1 MIAITRP
8 ASNRTSYD
16 EMMSICWSPPP
27 STSSINSS
35 FIVSPILS
43 CIFCD
48 TFYDYAFIDWWL
60 YSILPDI
67 SSSKPNTVA
76 GGSSSF
82 PVALSSSFHFSFSY
96 FKVRNL
102 IEVFLLVLSHIH
114 YLSSFNLFIFIFLYM
129 LLSTFLILS
138 LITFTDWTSGSECC
152 PSLFPFLLLCL
163 FILFIWSLL
172 LCSPISSSLILVHII
187 SGGIINLGF
196 IGFMIYI
203 FLSFCYC
210 YFRYELFVMLQ
221 LISCLFMCSNRP
233 STNSSSFAISSNGS
247 SRTRTRYRRNSRR
260 WSR

>member
-114 YLSSFNLFIFIFLYM
+114 YLSSFNLFIFIFLYFYYYY
-129 LLSTFLILS
+129 LL
-138 LITFTDWTSGSECC
+138 
-152 PSLFPFLLLCL
+152 
-163 FILFIWSLL
+163 
-172 LCSPISSSLILVHII
+172 
-187 SGGIINLGF
+187 
-196 IGFMIYI
+196 
-203 FLSFCYC
+203 FLSFFIFIPFIYC
-210 YFRYELFVMLQ
+210 GELFV
-221 LISCLFMCSNRP
+221 SFKSYSLFIFIYYHFSLFSFVRIMP
-233 STNSSSFAISSNGS
+233 HSSYSSLFIF
-247 SRTRTRYRRNSRR
+247 
-260 WSR
+260 